1 MVKDGGGS
9 KDARLAYVR
18 SYRPKGKVDFAGPSY
33 FGGTT
38 KDDLVLVPTKSV
50 PCASHIWSIW
60 PHDFIQ
66 ECRDS
71 RMGQGHRSTCLP
83 YFDSNHPLT
92 CISQTLL
99 HTLKT
104 KDGGELTGVAWNY
117 ASDQFMLAS
126 ASHDGTVRLWTTPD
140 PLPVLESEFDAKP
153 EHENTRPG
161 PRRSETLT
169 SSRSETLTN
178 SEGMAAHS
186 SSGRSTP
193 APFADEPQSMKS
205 SPDEVGAPPGV
216 RYQRVDSPAHADVDT
231 SHPPQPNSIK

>member
-1 MVKDGGGS
+1 MILISYENEAPPQLWRMAMVKDGGGS

-38 KDDLVLVPTKSV
+38 KDDLVLVPTKNAEILV
-50 PCASHIWSIW
+50 W
-60 PHDFIQ
+60 D
-66 ECRDS
+66 RDT
-71 RMGQGHRSTCLP
+71 G
-83 YFDSNHPLT
+83 
-92 CISQTLL
+92 TLL